1 MPPPNAVLSL
11 SLEINR
17 AQAEALRKIGQTIQ
31 TLATTH
37 FKEMVKPVVE
47 VVKIQLEKNVKKTL
61 RFEAHS
67 PITIAGR
74 DATGQRKKI
83 LAATGEG
90 SDPKS
95 WGSRITRRTASIFN
109 IAKSD
114 KGFRYMQAQASGYR
128 AKVTPKMIAFFAL
141 ARPTM
146 AFSAD
151 MLKQMAGKKG
161 GMPSEST
168 RVNAALAGY
177 RRFPPTKK
185 NTIDVP
191 ARNFY
196 VVTSAMQRQAQ
207 QAVERFVAKMLR
219 KAVR

>member
-1 MPPPNAVLSL
+1 MPPRNAVLSL
-11 SLEINR
+11 SLEVNR
-17 AQAEALRKIGQTIQ
+17 VQAEALRKIGHTIQ

-37 FKEMVKPVVE
+37 FKRMVKPVVE

-61 RFEAHS
+61 QFKAHS
-67 PITIAGR
+67 PITTIGR
-74 DATGQRKKI
+74 EVAGQRKKI
-83 LAATGEG
+83 LSATGKG

-128 AKVTPKMIAFFAL
+128 AKVTPKMIAYFAL
-141 ARPTM
+141 ARPTI
-146 AFSAD
+146 AFSQD
-151 MLKQMAGKKG
+151 MLKQMSKKG
-161 GMPSEST
+161 EDMPSEAT
-168 RVNAALAGY
+168 RVNAALAGF

-185 NTIDVP
+185 DTIDVP
-191 ARNFY
+191 ARDFY
-196 VVTSAMQRQAQ
+196 VVTSQMQRQSQ

-219 KAVR
+219 KATR